1 LSPAAIERR
10 GIFRPDAVQ
19 KLLHDHE
26 EDRRDNALK
35 IWALLMIEVWQRMYF
50 DKQPE
55 ESVLE
60 SVVGATKPKRVVQVG
75 EVKKPKAD
83 VICIR

>member
-1 LSPAAIERR
+1 
-10 GIFRPDAVQ
+10 
-19 KLLHDHE
+19 
-26 EDRRDNALK
+26 
-35 IWALLMIEVWQRMYF
+35 MIEVWQRMYF
-50 DKQPE
+50 ETQPD

-60 SVVGATKPKRVVQVG
+60 SVVGEAKRKPVVQVD